1 MISISSRF
9 LVLLVI
15 IIFFILYIL
24 LQTQSF
30 TTHIYSNSNKHEITS
45 TLTSFHHLINNE
57 TIKKTKIAYI
67 FAGGVRSFVCPKVHW
82 SIRLNLI
89 DALGGDPS
97 TFIRLSVEDNI
108 NTKTGKGKLSKP
120 SYKLNEVEETLKVLS
135 PKKIEYFSFA
145 DQEEEMKRTYQG
157 DLHTIY
163 RENDLRRYSMF
174 YHRSMSYK
182 LMLSYEQEH
191 NVTFDWVVLTRLDA
205 AWLEPV
211 LSITAYNSDRVW
223 LTETGID
230 LFNDQFM
237 LIPRQYSDHIYDL
250 DTKVEKGV
258 YCLGKGYKYIIL
270 LYILYY

>member
-1 MISISSRF
+1 MISISFRF
-9 LVLLVI
+9 LALLVI

-30 TTHIYSNSNKHEITS
+30 TNQVYSNSNKLEITS
-45 TLTSFHHLINNE
+45 TSFHQLINNQ
-57 TIKKTKIAYI
+57 TIKTNKIAYI

-82 SIRLNLI
+82 SIRLNLV
-89 DALGGDPS
+89 DALGGEPW
-97 TFIRLSVEDNI
+97 TFVRLSVEDNI

-120 SYKLNEVEETLKVLS
+120 SYKQNEVEETLKVLA
-135 PKKIEYFSFA
+135 PKKIEYFSFVN
-145 DQEEEMKRTYQG
+145 QEEEMQRSYSG

-182 LMLSYEQEH
+182 LMLAYEQEH
-191 NVTFDWVVLTRLDA
+191 NITFDWVVLTRLDA

-211 LSITAYNSDRVW
+211 LDITAYNSDRVW

-250 DTKVEKGV
+250 NTKVEKGV
-258 YCLGKGYKYIIL
+258 YCLGKDYK
-270 LYILYY
+270 

>member
-9 LVLLVI
+9 IVLLVI
-15 IIFFILYIL
+15 IIFFILYVL

-30 TTHIYSNSNKHEITS
+30 TTLNYSNSNKDEITS
-45 TLTSFHHLINNE
+45 SSFHQLINNQ

-89 DALGGDPS
+89 DALGGDS
-97 TFIRLSVEDNI
+97 SSFVRLSVEDNI

-120 SYKLNEVEETLKVLS
+120 SYKQNEVEETLKVLS

-145 DQEEEMKRTYQG
+145 TQEDEMQRSYQG
-157 DLHTIY
+157 DLHTLY

-182 LMLSYEQEH
+182 LMLAYEQEH

-211 LSITAYNSDRVW
+211 LHITAYNSDRVW

-237 LIPRQYSDHIYDL
+237 LIPRRYSDHIYDL
-250 DTKVEKGV
+250 NTKVEKGV
-258 YCLGKGYKYIIL
+258 YCLGKD
-270 LYILYY
+270 